1 MAAEPPEHYRFHVT
15 CRAQG
20 VNVGCPQNNERMAR
34 LVKIRTLNVI
44 VAAIVLA
51 LSSLAVSSLAH
62 ARETLVIGISQFPS
76 TFHPSINS
84 MLAKSYILAMTR
96 RPITTYDKDWKLVCM
111 LCTKLPTIENGLAKR
126 EKTPDNR
133 NGVAMTFTLQPD
145 AKWGDG
151 VPVST
156 KDVIFTW
163 EAGKNDRSGIGGAEL
178 YRRIYKID
186 VIDEKTFTLHVDRL
200 TFDYN
205 SMSGFDLLPEHI
217 ERKRFSNPAEYR
229 HKTAY
234 DTDTL
239 DEGLYSGPYVI
250 SAVSPGSHVTLERN
264 PNWWGKRP
272 VFKKIIVRIIE
283 NTAALEANILSGEI
297 DMIAGELGL
306 TIDQALSFEK
316 RNGNDFRIIYK
327 PGLIYEHIDLN
338 LDNPILRDLKV
349 RQAMIHAIDR
359 QAISQQLF
367 GGKQPVAISNV
378 NPLDAMYAMDLP
390 SPSYDRKKAARLLAD
405 AGWATMKNGVRINNK
420 GESLTLDFI
429 TTAGNRTRELVQ
441 QVLQSQWRKLGIDVR
456 IKNQPARVFFGES
469 LTERTYTGLGMYA
482 WISSPESVPRS
493 TLHSA
498 YIPDKNNG
506 YSGQNYP
513 GFKNPEIDDLLD
525 RIEVELDPE
534 KRRPLWRRLQEIYIQ
549 EIPVIPLYFRAN
561 SHILPKWLKGVE
573 PTGHQYPSTLWVEN
587 WSVEN

>member
-1 MAAEPPEHYRFHVT
+1 MKHRIINLLIAS
-15 CRAQG
+15 
-20 VNVGCPQNNERMAR
+20 
-34 LVKIRTLNVI
+34 
-44 VAAIVLA
+44 VAII
-51 LSSLAVSSLAH
+51 LSFATQTTAH
-62 ARETLVIGISQFPS
+62 ARDTLVIGISQFPS

-96 RPITTYDKDWKLVCM
+96 RPITSYDKDWNLVCM
-111 LCTKLPTIENGLAKR
+111 LCTELPTIENGLARR
-126 EKTPDNR
+126 EKTPDNK
-133 NGVAMTFTLQPD
+133 NGVAITYTLNAQ
-145 AKWGDG
+145 ATWGDG
-151 VPVST
+151 VPVTT

-163 EAGKNDRSGIGGAEL
+163 EAGKNELSGIGGAEL

-186 VIDEKTFTLHVDRL
+186 AVDDKTFTLHVDRL

-205 SMSGFDLLPEHI
+205 SLGGFALLPEHI
-217 ERKRFSNPAEYR
+217 ERKNFSEPAEYR

-239 DEGLYSGPYVI
+239 YEGLYAGPYLI

-264 PNWWGKRP
+264 PKWWGKTP
-272 VFKKIIVRIIE
+272 AFKKIIVRVIE
-283 NTAALEANILSGEI
+283 NTAALEANLLSGEI

-316 RNGNDFRIIYK
+316 RHGNKFSIIYK

-338 LDNPILRDLKV
+338 LDNPILSDLRI
-349 RQAMIHAIDR
+349 RQALIYAIDR
-359 QAISQQLF
+359 KAISQQLF

-378 NPLDAMYAMDLP
+378 NPLDGMHASDLP
-390 SPSYDRKKAARLLAD
+390 NPSYDPKMAARLLAD
-405 AGWATMKNGVRINNK
+405 AGWGTMKNGVRVNAE
-420 GESLTLDFI
+420 GEPLSLDFI

-498 YIPDKNNG
+498 YIPDQHNG
-506 YSGQNYP
+506 FSGQNYP
-513 GFKNPEIDDLLD
+513 GFRNSEIDDLID
-525 RIEVELDPE
+525 RIEVELDPG

-561 SHILPKWLKGVE
+561 VYILPKWLQGLE
-573 PTGHQYPSTLWVEN
+573 PTGHQYSSTLWVEN
-587 WSVEN
+587 WTVKN